1 MTVRWDGKGKLR
13 QRRRGYTHWLAP
25 NLVAVTLS
33 LPQNHLHTHSMFCTF
48 PTPVRTYAPCD
59 TFVVAVPPLET
70 YKEVNGLL
78 HDFFGLET
86 DGDSTPYTVLY
97 SSR

>member
-1 MTVRWDGKGKLR
+1 
-13 QRRRGYTHWLAP
+13 
-25 NLVAVTLS
+25 
-33 LPQNHLHTHSMFCTF
+33 
-48 PTPVRTYAPCD
+48 
-59 TFVVAVPPLET
+59 VAVPPLET